1 MSVNRKILM
10 PLIALCLVVSE
21 VVAQDVKV
29 GGQVRP
35 RWEFRDPYSA
45 TASGGDWFVSMRARA
60 DITAALEKN
69 VTVFVQLQDVR
80 LWGEEA
86 NTLGDFSADNL
97 DLHQA
102 YVEVK
107 KQGDTNLAARAGRQ
121 QVAFGGQRLVG
132 AVNWTQ
138 QGRSFDAV
146 KLSAGDERLH
156 LDILGAV
163 LANDL
168 TATFDADAHLLGAYG
183 QVKEVGPGTL
193 EAYGLY
199 NKVAAVAPTSQMTL
213 GARWFGASDKID
225 FRVEGSYQIGQR
237 MDNDVSAFM
246 LGGRVGTKLNDGKA
260 SVALWY
266 DYLSGDDDPADDQIK
281 VFDTLYATN
290 HKFYGLAD
298 YFLNIPVHTAG
309 RGLQDIAL
317 KGSIVAADAVTFRME
332 AHSFHAAQS
341 EGLSTGHFGEE
352 FDVTAAYRYTSNL
365 GFSAGVSYVMAAD
378 GFADIGR
385 LTENVFWTHIMMD
398 ASF

>member
-1 MSVNRKILM
+1 MLGNRKMLM
-10 PLIALCLVVSE
+10 SLAAVCLVVTESA
-21 VVAQDVKV
+21 AQEITL

-35 RWEFRDPYSA
+35 RWEFRDPYLVTS
-45 TASGGDWFVSMRARA
+45 TGGDWFVSMRARA
-60 DITAALEKN
+60 NITAALEKN

-80 LWGEEA
+80 LWGEEG
-86 NTLGDFSADNL
+86 NTLGDFSADNF

-102 YVEVK
+102 YVELK
-107 KQGDTNLAARAGRQ
+107 KQGNTNLAARAGRQ
-121 QVAFGGQRLVG
+121 EVAFGGHRLVG
-132 AVNWTQ
+132 TVNWSQ

-156 LDILGAV
+156 IDILGAV

-168 TATFDADAHLLGAYG
+168 TTAFDADAHFLAAYG

-199 NKVAAVAPTSQMTL
+199 NKVAAAAPTSQLTM
-213 GARWFGASDKID
+213 GARWFGASEKVD
-225 FRVEGSYQIGQR
+225 FRVEGSFQLGQR
-237 MDNDVSAFM
+237 MDTDVSAFM
-246 LGGRVGTKLNDGKA
+246 FGGRVGTRLNEGKA

-266 DYLSGDDDPADDQIK
+266 DYLSGDDDPTDDQIK
-281 VFDTLYATN
+281 VFDTLFATN

-309 RGLQDIAL
+309 RGLQDVAL
-317 KGSIVAADAVTFRME
+317 KGSLRAADVVTIRLE

-352 FDVTAAYRYTSNL
+352 FDLTAAYRYTANL
-365 GFSAGVSYVMAAD
+365 GFSAGISYVMAAD
-378 GFADIGR
+378 GFAEIGR
-385 LTENVFWTHIMMD
+385 LTENVIWTHIMMD

>member
-1 MSVNRKILM
+1 MFVSRKVLM

-29 GGQVRP
+29 GGQVRH
-35 RWEFRDPYSA
+35 RWEFRDPYRA
-45 TASGGDWFVSMRARA
+45 TAAGGDWFVSMRARA

-80 LWGEEA
+80 MWGEEA
-86 NTLGDFSADNL
+86 NTLGDFSADNI

-102 YVEVK
+102 YVEIK

-132 AVNWTQ
+132 AVNWSQ

-146 KLSAGDERLH
+146 RLSAGDERLH

-199 NKVAAVAPTSQMTL
+199 NKVAAAAPTSQMTL

-352 FDVTAAYRYTSNL
+352 FDITAAYRYTSNL

>member
-1 MSVNRKILM
+1 MSFF
-10 PLIALCLVVSE
+10 AACLVVSHAAAQE
-21 VVAQDVKV
+21 VTL

-35 RWEFRDPYSA
+35 RWEFRDPYVTS
-45 TASGGDWFVSMRARA
+45 TAGGDWFVSMRARA
-60 DITAALEKN
+60 NITATLEKN

-80 LWGEEA
+80 MWGEEG
-86 NTLGDFSADNL
+86 NTLGDFSADNF

-107 KQGDTNLAARAGRQ
+107 KQGDTNLAAKAGRQ
-121 QVAFGGQRLVG
+121 QVVFGGQRLVG

-146 KLSAGDERLH
+146 KLSAGDERLSID
-156 LDILGAV
+156 LLGAV

-168 TATFDADAHLLGAYG
+168 TATFDADAHFLAAYG

-199 NKVAAVAPTSQMTL
+199 NKVAAAAPTSQLTM
-213 GARWFGASDKID
+213 GARWFGASDKVD

-237 MDNDVSAFM
+237 QDIDVGAFM
-246 LGGRVGTKLNDGKA
+246 IGGRLGTKFNEGKA

-281 VFDTLYATN
+281 VFDTLFATN

-317 KGSIVAADAVTFRME
+317 KGSLAAGRGVTLRME
-332 AHSFHAAQS
+332 AHSFHAAAS
-341 EGLSTGHFGEE
+341 DGLSTGHFGEE
-352 FDVTAAYRYTSNL
+352 FDLTAAYRYTRNL
-365 GFSAGVSYVMAAD
+365 GFSAGISYVMAAD
-378 GFADIGR
+378 GFAEIGR
-385 LTENVFWTHIMMD
+385 LTENVVWTHIMMD

>member
-1 MSVNRKILM
+1 MLVNRSVSM
-10 PLIALCLVVSE
+10 SLIAVCLVFSE
-21 VVAQDVKV
+21 AAAQEVKL

-35 RWEFRDPYSA
+35 RWEFRDPFAVTSA
-45 TASGGDWFVSMRARA
+45 GGDWFVSMRARA
-60 DITAALEKN
+60 DITATLEKN

-80 LWGEEA
+80 MWGEEG
-86 NTLGDFSADNL
+86 NTLGDFSADNV

-102 YVEVK
+102 YVDVK
-107 KQGDTNLAARAGRQ
+107 KQGNTSLAVRAGRQ
-121 QVAFGGQRLVG
+121 QVVFGGQRLVG
-132 AVNWTQ
+132 AVNWSQ

-156 LDILGAV
+156 IDVLGAV

-168 TATFDADAHLLGAYG
+168 TATFDADAHFLAAYG

-199 NKVAAVAPTSQMTL
+199 NKVAAVAPTSQMTM

-246 LGGRVGTKLNDGKA
+246 IGGRVGTKLNDGKA
-260 SVALWY
+260 SLALWY
-266 DYLSGDDDPADDQIK
+266 DYLSGDDDPGDDQIK
-281 VFDTLYATN
+281 VFDTLFATN

-317 KGSIVAADAVTFRME
+317 KGSLMVADAVTFRME
-332 AHSFHAAQS
+332 AHSFRAAQS
-341 EGLSTGHFGEE
+341 EGLRTGHFGEE
-352 FDVTAAYRYTSNL
+352 FDLNAAYRYTQNL
-365 GFSAGVSYVMAAD
+365 GFSAGISYIMAAD

>member
-1 MSVNRKILM
+1 MQNTRKILL
-10 PLIALCLVVSE
+10 PLMGLCLTVTGAFAQE
-21 VVAQDVKV
+21 VTL

-35 RWEFRDPYSA
+35 RWELRDPYLV

-60 DITAALEKN
+60 NIKAALEKN
-69 VTVFVQLQDVR
+69 VTIFVQLQDVR
-80 LWGEEA
+80 LWGEEG
-86 NTLGDFSADNL
+86 NTLSDFSADNF

-102 YVEVK
+102 YVEVR
-107 KQGDTNLAARAGRQ
+107 KQGDTNLAAKAGRQ
-121 QVAFGGQRLVG
+121 EVVFGGQRLVG
-132 AVNWTQ
+132 AVNWSQ

-156 LDILGAV
+156 IDILGAV

-168 TATFDADAHLLGAYG
+168 TTTFDADAHFLAAYG

-199 NKVAAVAPTSQMTL
+199 NKVAAAAPTSQLTM
-213 GARWFGASDKID
+213 GARWFGASEKID
-225 FRVEGSYQIGQR
+225 FRLEGSFQLGQR
-237 MDNDVSAFM
+237 MDTDVSAFM
-246 LGGRVGTKLNDGKA
+246 FGGRIGTRLNEGKA

-266 DYLSGDDDPADDQIK
+266 DYLSGDDDPADGQIK

-317 KGSIVAADAVTFRME
+317 KGSLVAADAVTLRLE
-332 AHSFHAAQS
+332 AHSFRAAAS

-352 FDVTAAYRYTSNL
+352 FDLTAAYRYTANL
-365 GFSAGVSYVMAAD
+365 GFSAGISYVMAAD
-378 GFADIGR
+378 GFAEIGR
-385 LTENVFWTHIMMD
+385 LTENVFWTHFMMD